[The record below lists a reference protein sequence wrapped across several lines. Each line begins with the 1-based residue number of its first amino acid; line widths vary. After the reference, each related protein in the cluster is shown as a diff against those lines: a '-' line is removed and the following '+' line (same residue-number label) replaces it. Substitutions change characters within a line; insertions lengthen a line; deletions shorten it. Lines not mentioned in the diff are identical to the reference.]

1 LANKIKIGNTIKVRL
16 DYIINNIINR
26 KIFFTMLVQ
35 FTQLLFRSLLTYK
48 VVLLLGLATFSS
60 CNSDK
65 RSSHA
70 DDRISVVTT
79 TTMITD
85 MVNQIAGDKVQLNG
99 LMGPGVDPHLYEPI
113 PSDGIALS
121 EADLILYNGLFL
133 EGQMISNLKDYG
145 GIDFGSTVPEDQLRG
160 EKSYPD
166 PHIWGNAE
174 IWANCV
180 PLVVEALSE
189 ADISNSSYYK
199 ERGDHFMKV
208 LLELH
213 QWARSRVR
221 SLPEDSR
228 ILITSHDAFEYFG
241 EAYGLKVVALQGIST
256 ATEAGIAER
265 VKLVD
270 FIQKNKIKS
279 IFVESSV
286 SPEAI
291 KSIAEDSGITIGGEL
306 FSDAMGEPGDIEKSN
321 DEEYDLGTYQGMLKH
336 NINTIVE
343 ALK

>member
-1 LANKIKIGNTIKVRL
+1 MP
-16 DYIINNIINR
+16 D
-26 KIFFTMLVQ
+26 LVIRAL
-35 FTQLLFRSLLTYK
+35 TTLSLMCKTT
-48 VVLLLGLATFSS
+48 VLLGLAAFSS
-60 CNSDK
+60 C
-65 RSSHA
+65 SS
-70 DDRISVVTT
+70 DDRSRDADARIFVVTT

-85 MVNQIAGDKVQLNG
+85 MVKQIAGDKVQLTG

-121 EADLILYNGLFL
+121 EADLIFYNGLFL
-133 EGQMISNLKDYG
+133 EGQMTSNLKSQG
-145 GIDFGSTVPEDQLRG
+145 GIDFGSTLSEDQIKG
-160 EKSYPD
+160 QKSHPD

-180 PLVVEALSE
+180 PLVVKELS
-189 ADISNSSYYK
+189 AVDPPNSSHYK
-199 ERGDHFMKV
+199 ERGDQLIKE
-208 LLELH
+208 LRDLH
-213 QWARSRVR
+213 QWSRSRVD

-241 EAYGLKVVALQGIST
+241 EAYGFEVVALQGIST
-256 ATEAGIAER
+256 VTEAGIAER

-270 FIQKNKIKS
+270 FIKKNRIKS

-291 KSIAEDSGITIGGEL
+291 KSIAEDSGATIGGEL

-336 NINTIVE
+336 NINIIVE

>member
-1 LANKIKIGNTIKVRL
+1 MILQVARVLI
-16 DYIINNIINR
+16 
-26 KIFFTMLVQ
+26 
-35 FTQLLFRSLLTYK
+35 RSSLTYK
-48 VVLLLGLATFSS
+48 VVFLLGLSIFSS
-60 CNSDK
+60 CSSDK
-65 RSSHA
+65 KSTHA
-70 DDRISVVTT
+70 DDRIFVVTT

-121 EADLILYNGLFL
+121 EADLIFYNGLFL
-133 EGQMISNLKDYG
+133 EGQMISNLKDQG
-145 GIDFGSTVPEDQLRG
+145 GIDFGSSVSEDLLRG

-180 PLVVEALSE
+180 PLVVEALID
-189 ADISNSSYYK
+189 ADPSNSSYYS
-199 ERGDHFMKV
+199 ERGDHFIKV
-208 LLELH
+208 LMDLH
-213 QWARSRVR
+213 QWARSRI
-221 SLPEDSR
+221 STLPEDSR

-241 EAYGLKVVALQGIST
+241 EAYGLDVVALQGIST

-270 FIQKNKIKS
+270 FIKKNKIKS

-291 KSIAEDSGITIGGEL
+291 KSIAEDSGVRIGGEL
-306 FSDAMGEPGDIEKSN
+306 FSDAMGEPGDMEEFN
-321 DEEYDLGTYQGMLKH
+321 DEKYDLGTYQGMIKH

>member
-1 LANKIKIGNTIKVRL
+1 MP
-16 DYIINNIINR
+16 D
-26 KIFFTMLVQ
+26 LVIRAL
-35 FTQLLFRSLLTYK
+35 TTLSLMCKTT
-48 VVLLLGLATFSS
+48 VLLGLAAFSS
-60 CNSDK
+60 C
-65 RSSHA
+65 SS
-70 DDRISVVTT
+70 DDRSRDADARIFVVTT

-85 MVNQIAGDKVQLNG
+85 MVKQIAGDKVQLTG

-121 EADLILYNGLFL
+121 EADLIFYNGLFL
-133 EGQMISNLKDYG
+133 EGQMTSNLKSQG
-145 GIDFGSTVPEDQLRG
+145 GIDFGSTLSEDQIKG
-160 EKSYPD
+160 QKSHPD

-180 PLVVEALSE
+180 PLVVKELSE
-189 ADISNSSYYK
+189 VDPPNSSHYK
-199 ERGDHFMKV
+199 ERGDQLIKE
-208 LLELH
+208 LRDLH
-213 QWARSRVR
+213 QWSRSRVD

-241 EAYGLKVVALQGIST
+241 EAYGFEVVALQGIST
-256 ATEAGIAER
+256 VTEAGIAER

-270 FIQKNKIKS
+270 FIKKNRIKS

-291 KSIAEDSGITIGGEL
+291 KSIAEDSGATIGGEL

-336 NINTIVE
+336 NINIIVE

>member
-1 LANKIKIGNTIKVRL
+1 MPDSVIRALATLSLMCKITV
-16 DYIINNIINR
+16 
-26 KIFFTMLVQ
+26 
-35 FTQLLFRSLLTYK
+35 
-48 VVLLLGLATFSS
+48 LLGLAAFSS
-60 CNSDK
+60 C
-65 RSSHA
+65 SS
-70 DDRISVVTT
+70 DDRSRDADARIFVVTT

-85 MVNQIAGDKVQLNG
+85 MVKQIAGDKVQLTG

-121 EADLILYNGLFL
+121 EADLIFYNGLFL
-133 EGQMISNLKDYG
+133 EGQMTSNLKSQG
-145 GIDFGSTVPEDQLRG
+145 GIDFGSTLSEDQIKG
-160 EKSYPD
+160 QKSHPD

-180 PLVVEALSE
+180 PLVVKELS
-189 ADISNSSYYK
+189 AVDPPNSSHYK
-199 ERGDHFMKV
+199 ERGDQLIKE
-208 LLELH
+208 LRDLH
-213 QWARSRVR
+213 QWSRSRVD

-241 EAYGLKVVALQGIST
+241 EAYGFEVVALQGIST
-256 ATEAGIAER
+256 VTEAGIAER

-270 FIQKNKIKS
+270 FIKKNRIKS

-291 KSIAEDSGITIGGEL
+291 KSIAEDSGATIGGEL

-336 NINTIVE
+336 NINIIVE

>member
-1 LANKIKIGNTIKVRL
+1 MPDSVIRALATL
-16 DYIINNIINR
+16 
-26 KIFFTMLVQ
+26 
-35 FTQLLFRSLLTYK
+35 SLMCKTT
-48 VVLLLGLATFSS
+48 VLLGLAAFSS
-60 CNSDK
+60 C
-65 RSSHA
+65 SS
-70 DDRISVVTT
+70 DDRSRDADARIFVVTT

-85 MVNQIAGDKVQLNG
+85 MVKQIAGDKVQLTG

-121 EADLILYNGLFL
+121 EADLIFYNGLFL
-133 EGQMISNLKDYG
+133 EGQMTSNLKSQG
-145 GIDFGSTVPEDQLRG
+145 GIDFGSTLSEDQIKG
-160 EKSYPD
+160 QKSHPD

-180 PLVVEALSE
+180 PLVVKELSE
-189 ADISNSSYYK
+189 VDPPNSSHYK
-199 ERGDHFMKV
+199 ERGDQLIKE
-208 LLELH
+208 LRDLH
-213 QWARSRVR
+213 QWSRSRVD

-241 EAYGLKVVALQGIST
+241 EAYGFEVVALQGIST
-256 ATEAGIAER
+256 VTEAGIAER

-270 FIQKNKIKS
+270 FIKKNRIKS

-291 KSIAEDSGITIGGEL
+291 KSIAEDSGATIGGEL

-336 NINTIVE
+336 NINIIVE

>member
-1 LANKIKIGNTIKVRL
+1 MP
-16 DYIINNIINR
+16 D
-26 KIFFTMLVQ
+26 LVIRAL
-35 FTQLLFRSLLTYK
+35 TTLSLMCKTT
-48 VVLLLGLATFSS
+48 VLLGLAAFSS
-60 CNSDK
+60 C
-65 RSSHA
+65 SS
-70 DDRISVVTT
+70 DDRSRDADARIFVVTT

-85 MVNQIAGDKVQLNG
+85 MVKQIAGDKVQLTG

-121 EADLILYNGLFL
+121 EADLIFYNGLFL
-133 EGQMISNLKDYG
+133 EGQMTSNLKSQG
-145 GIDFGSTVPEDQLRG
+145 GIDFGSTLSEDQIKG
-160 EKSYPD
+160 QKSHPD

-180 PLVVEALSE
+180 PLVVKELSE
-189 ADISNSSYYK
+189 VDPSNSSHFK
-199 ERGDHFMKV
+199 ERGDQLIKE
-208 LLELH
+208 LRDLH
-213 QWARSRVR
+213 QWSRSRVD

-241 EAYGLKVVALQGIST
+241 EAYGFEVVALQGIST
-256 ATEAGIAER
+256 VTEAGIAER

-270 FIQKNKIKS
+270 FIKKNRIKS

-291 KSIAEDSGITIGGEL
+291 KSIAEDSGATIGGEL

-336 NINTIVE
+336 NINIIVE

>member
-1 LANKIKIGNTIKVRL
+1 MPNSVKQEV
-16 DYIINNIINR
+16 
-26 KIFFTMLVQ
+26 V
-35 FTQLLFRSLLTYK
+35 RSLLIYRITI
-48 VVLLLGLATFSS
+48 LLWLVAFSS
-60 CNSDK
+60 CSSDNGS
-65 RSSHA
+65 RDA
-70 DDRISVVTT
+70 DTRISVVTT

-85 MVNQIAGDKVQLNG
+85 MVKQIAGDKAQLTG

-121 EADLILYNGLFL
+121 EADLIFYNGLFL
-133 EGQMISNLKDYG
+133 EGQMTSDLKSQG
-145 GIDFGSTVPEDQLRG
+145 GIDFGSTVPLGQLKG
-160 EKSYPD
+160 QKSHPD

-174 IWANCV
+174 IWADCV
-180 PLVVEALSE
+180 PLVVKELSD
-189 ADISNSSYYK
+189 ADPQNSFHYR
-199 ERGDHFMKV
+199 ERGDHLIEELRV
-208 LLELH
+208 LH
-213 QWARSRVR
+213 QWSRSRVG
-221 SLPEDSR
+221 SLPEESR

-270 FIQKNKIKS
+270 FIKKNQIKS
-279 IFVESSV
+279 IFIESSV

-291 KSIAEDSGITIGGEL
+291 KSIAEDSGVEIGGEL
-306 FSDAMGEPGDIEKSN
+306 FSDAMGEPGEIEKSN

-336 NINTIVE
+336 NVNTIVE

>member
-1 LANKIKIGNTIKVRL
+1 MPDSVIRALATLSLMCKITV
-16 DYIINNIINR
+16 
-26 KIFFTMLVQ
+26 
-35 FTQLLFRSLLTYK
+35 
-48 VVLLLGLATFSS
+48 LLGLAAFSS
-60 CNSDK
+60 C
-65 RSSHA
+65 SS
-70 DDRISVVTT
+70 DDRSRDADARIFVVTT

-85 MVNQIAGDKVQLNG
+85 MVKQIAGDKVQLTG

-121 EADLILYNGLFL
+121 EADLIFYNGLFL
-133 EGQMISNLKDYG
+133 EGQMTSNLKSQG
-145 GIDFGSTVPEDQLRG
+145 GIDFGSTLSEDQIKG
-160 EKSYPD
+160 QKSHPD

-180 PLVVEALSE
+180 PLVVKELSE
-189 ADISNSSYYK
+189 VDPPNSSHYK
-199 ERGDHFMKV
+199 ERGDQLIKE
-208 LLELH
+208 LRDLH
-213 QWARSRVR
+213 QWSRSRVD

-241 EAYGLKVVALQGIST
+241 EAYGFEVVALQGIST
-256 ATEAGIAER
+256 VTEAGIAER

-270 FIQKNKIKS
+270 FIKKNRIKS

-291 KSIAEDSGITIGGEL
+291 KSIAEDSGATIGGEL

-336 NINTIVE
+336 NINIIVE

>member
-1 LANKIKIGNTIKVRL
+1 MFDSVTQVFVRL
-16 DYIINNIINR
+16 
-26 KIFFTMLVQ
+26 
-35 FTQLLFRSLLTYK
+35 LLMYRIAI
-48 VVLLLGLATFSS
+48 LLGLAAFSS
-60 CNSDK
+60 CSWDN
-65 RSSHA
+65 RSS
-70 DDRISVVTT
+70 DEDPRISVVTT

-85 MVNQIAGDKVQLNG
+85 MVKQIAGDKVQLTG

-121 EADLILYNGLFL
+121 EADLIFYNGLFL
-133 EGQMISNLKDYG
+133 EGQMTSDLKNQG
-145 GIDFGSTVPEDQLRG
+145 GIDFGSTVSEDQLKG
-160 EKSYPD
+160 DQSHPD
-166 PHIWGNAE
+166 PHIWGNAQ
-174 IWANCV
+174 IWAGCI
-180 PLVVEALSE
+180 PLVVKALSD
-189 ADISNSSYYK
+189 ADPQNSSHYK
-199 ERGDHFMKV
+199 ERGDRLIEV
-208 LLELH
+208 LRDLH
-213 QWARSRVR
+213 QWSRSRVE

-241 EAYGLKVVALQGIST
+241 ESYGFRVVALQGIST

-270 FIQKNKIKS
+270 FIKKNQIKS
-279 IFVESSV
+279 IFIESSV
-286 SPEAI
+286 SPAAI
-291 KSIAEDSGITIGGEL
+291 KSIAEDSGAKIGGEL